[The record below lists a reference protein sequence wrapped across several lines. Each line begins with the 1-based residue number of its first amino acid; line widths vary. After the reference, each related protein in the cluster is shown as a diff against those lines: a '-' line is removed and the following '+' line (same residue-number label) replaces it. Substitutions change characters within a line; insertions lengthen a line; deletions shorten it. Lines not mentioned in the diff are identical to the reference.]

1 MLQYPA
7 FMRQYPW
14 STGMIPT
21 SFLLPAQWP
30 QPHNDD
36 LLLAMEESDFE
47 DKCSEIRKTNNNII
61 VIGKTTVDNDK
72 EDYDNDVDDEEA
84 DNAEESEVLNNLYLL
99 EVGLPK
105 EKAKTCIGCKLPFGD
120 LVYLPNRYNR
130 AFGGLDYYIH

>member
-84 DNAEESEVLNNLYLL
+84 DNAEESEVGGRENGEVSLLTPSWLMLNDFRNS
-99 EVGLPK
+99 VSVS
-105 EKAKTCIGCKLPFGD
+105 A
-120 LVYLPNRYNR
+120 
-130 AFGGLDYYIH
+130 H